1 MSNISKRELRMVCT
15 DFRDYGSR
23 LLTTNDNDG
32 INDTKRLLNYIDSTN
47 IIKEYIDKCIKNSK
61 SELDMEKVRNNMEFR
76 DKYPLPISRDDEV
89 AFTYSLL
96 TYGINKFGSYC
107 AFAMH
112 GYSSGSNLIQ
122 DYIDNFNDQVV
133 RHFINNIVKYLE
145 NLSITA
151 KDAEETSTED
161 NFKIFISYC
170 WADKDVVDLID
181 KDFQELYG
189 ITFTRDERDLKFK
202 QSIRSF
208 MQGLSEHDYV
218 IMVISDS
225 YIKSDN
231 CLYEVM
237 EVMRDRNY
245 KDKIYLIILN
255 EEDKSY
261 YSKSGL
267 EKLRLENKSISAN
280 VYNIKGRVE
289 YAEYWEAK
297 EKEMLELIERLSNP
311 VTKIEPSIELKRIR
325 NISENIGEF
334 LETIS
339 DMKNESL
346 KNLKEN
352 NYKEFIDSMNIDI
365 DNLQK

>member
-1 MSNISKRELRMVCT
+1 MVCA

-32 INDTKRLLNYIDSTN
+32 ISDTQRLLNYIDSSN
-47 IIKEYIDKCIKNSK
+47 IIKEYINKCIKNSK
-61 SELDMEKVRNNMEFR
+61 SELDIEKVRNNMEFR

-96 TYGINKFGSYC
+96 KYGISEFGSYC

-112 GYSSGSNLIQ
+112 GYSSESNLIQ

-151 KDAEETSTED
+151 KDAEETATED
-161 NFKIFISYC
+161 NLKIFISYC

-237 EVMRDRNY
+237 EVMRDRRY
-245 KDKIYLIILN
+245 RDKIYCVILN
-255 EEDKSY
+255 ENDKKY
-261 YSKSGL
+261 YSEEAIKNL
-267 EKLRLENKSISAN
+267 NRKENTVECNI
-280 VYNIKGRVE
+280 YNPVGRVN
-289 YAEYWEAK
+289 YNKYWNYKKK
-297 EKEMLELIERLSNP
+297 ELSQLIKELDDELSR
-311 VTKIEPSIELKRIR
+311 IEPLMDLRRIDD
-325 NISENIGEF
+325 IVKNIGEF
-334 LETIS
+334 LNTVS
-339 DMKNESL
+339 DMKNESVEEL
-346 KNLKEN
+346 KKT
-352 NYKEFIDSMNIDI
+352 NYKEFLNSMKIDLS
-365 DNLQK
+365 NLDK

>member
-1 MSNISKRELRMVCT
+1 MVCA

-23 LLTTNDNDG
+23 LITTNDNDG
-32 INDTKRLLNYIDSTN
+32 INDTKRLLNYIDSTD

-76 DKYPLPISRDDEV
+76 DKYPLPINRDDEV

-96 TYGINKFGSYC
+96 TYGIDKFGSYC

-122 DYIDNFNDQVV
+122 DCIDNFNDQVV
-133 RHFINNIVKYLE
+133 RHFINNVVKYLE

-151 KDAEETSTED
+151 KDAEETTTED
-161 NFKIFISYC
+161 NLKIFISYC

-208 MQGLSEHDYV
+208 MQGLSDQDYV

-237 EVMRDRNY
+237 EVMRDRRY
-245 KDKIYLIILN
+245 RDKIYCVILN
-255 EEDKSY
+255 ENDKKY
-261 YSKSGL
+261 YSEEAIKNLYRKGNTV
-267 EKLRLENKSISAN
+267 ECNI
-280 VYNIKGRVE
+280 YNAVGRVN
-289 YAEYWEAK
+289 YNKYWNHKKK
-297 EKEMLELIERLSNP
+297 ELSQLIEELDDELS
-311 VTKIEPSIELKRIR
+311 KIEPLMDLRRIDDIVK
-325 NISENIGEF
+325 NVGEF
-334 LETIS
+334 LNTVS
-339 DMKNESL
+339 DMKNESIEEL
-346 KNLKEN
+346 KKT
-352 NYKEFIDSMNIDI
+352 NYKEFLNSMKIDLS
-365 DNLQK
+365 NLDK